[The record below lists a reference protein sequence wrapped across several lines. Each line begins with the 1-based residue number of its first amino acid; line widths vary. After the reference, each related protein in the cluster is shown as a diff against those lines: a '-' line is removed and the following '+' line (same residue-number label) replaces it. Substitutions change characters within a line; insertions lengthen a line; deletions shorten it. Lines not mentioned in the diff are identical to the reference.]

1 MFYILQLM
9 KSHVKIDQMFHQKP
23 KRLPVYNKEDWNHE
37 SIIQSV
43 YWWLTDLLTDVQAAF
58 ILNMWT
64 ADRCDLRPRSSRSL
78 FSRSATTRDDG
89 GVENKL
95 KPETT
100 RQVGKKKKSS
110 TRNSNQSFSAS
121 TTKKQKIE
129 IKTLKKSVRKLEC
142 VFF

>member
-100 RQVGKKKKSS
+100 RQVGKKKKLHSKLKS
-110 TRNSNQSFSAS
+110 KFFGLDDKKTEDRNKN
-121 TTKKQKIE
+121 
-129 IKTLKKSVRKLEC
+129 LKKVS
-142 VFF
+142 

>member
-9 KSHVKIDQMFHQKP
+9 KSHVKIDQMFRQKP

-100 RQVGKKKKSS
+100 RQVGKKKKAPLE
-110 TRNSNQSFSAS
+110 TQIKVFRPRR
-121 TTKKQKIE
+121 QKNRRS
-129 IKTLKKSVRKLEC
+129 K
-142 VFF
+142 